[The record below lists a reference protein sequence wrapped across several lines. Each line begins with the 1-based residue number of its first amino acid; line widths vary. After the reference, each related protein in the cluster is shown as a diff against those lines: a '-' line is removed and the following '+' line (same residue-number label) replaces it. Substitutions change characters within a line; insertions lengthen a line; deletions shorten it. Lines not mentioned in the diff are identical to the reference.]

1 MLAAVHNTFNLQRH
15 LISRSTL
22 RRFRGR
28 SYGTVAGSS
37 RGCIG
42 RYGTSQL
49 PDVAIKPTGVL
60 APIPELQA
68 LVGLIGHPTD
78 ALDLYVY
85 GGLEPAGQTS
95 ICQLRL
101 SHSHQVR
108 SYLGVQGSQRARRY
122 PRGIPPARHGVAGT
136 ERGAADPPGKQAAD
150 TCGFLTRAVVAAAAQ
165 SG

>member
-60 APIPELQA
+60 APIPGLQA

-95 ICQLRL
+95 ISPASAKPFTFYWRPKPASNRGLAE
-101 SHSHQVR
+101 
-108 SYLGVQGSQRARRY
+108 GVSVSARMISVDNGS
-122 PRGIPPARHGVAGT
+122 IEST
-136 ERGAADPPGKQAAD
+136 
-150 TCGFLTRAVVAAAAQ
+150 VV
-165 SG
+165 